1 MDLDF
6 NEEQRILQRSARD
19 FLREKCP
26 KSLVRE
32 MIRDEK
38 GYPEWL
44 WKEMADLGWL
54 GVSIPEEYGG
64 TGGDFLD
71 LAILLEAMGEACL
84 TSPFFSTVVLGAEAL
99 LLAGKEEQK
108 KKFLPRVVEGA
119 LLLALAA
126 IEPGEWYLATGSNTI
141 ASRDLD
147 GYRVRGTKY
156 FVENAHVADYMIL
169 LAQTEKKEMTLFLVD
184 GKCPGIRF
192 ETVQTLGNERQ
203 STVIFQDT
211 RLPEANTLGR
221 AGEASRLM
229 EVLQERASV
238 AKSLEMLG
246 LMKVAFDMTL
256 AYAKEREQFG
266 RPIGSFQAIQHHC
279 ADMAV
284 DMDSSRLLTY
294 QAAWKTAQG
303 LPASKESA
311 MAKAWTS
318 NAACRLTRLAHQVH
332 GAVAFCDEHDLHL
345 YYRKA
350 KAAAIAFGD
359 GEYHFEKVA
368 EHLGF

>member
-6 NEEQRILQRSARD
+6 SEEQRILQRSARD
-19 FLREKCP
+19 FLKEKCP

-54 GVSIPEEYGG
+54 GVTIPEEYKGI
-64 TGGDFLD
+64 GGDFLD

-84 TSPFFSTVVLGAEAL
+84 SSPFFSTVVLGAEAL
-99 LLAGKEEQK
+99 LLAGTEEQK
-108 KKFLPRVVEGA
+108 KKFLPRVVEGT

-126 IEPGEWYLATGSNTI
+126 IEPGEWYRATGSNTI
-141 ASRDLD
+141 ASRDKN
-147 GYRVRGTKY
+147 GYLVNGTKY
-156 FVENAHVADYMIL
+156 FVENAHIADYMIL
-169 LAQTEKKEMTLFLVD
+169 LAQTGEKEMTILMVE
-184 GKCPGIRF
+184 GKGPGIRF
-192 ETVQTLGNERQ
+192 ETVQTLGNEKQ
-203 STVIFQDT
+203 SVVIFRDT
-211 RLPEANTLGR
+211 RVPEANTLGR
-221 AGEASRLM
+221 AGEASHLM

-246 LMKVAFDMTL
+246 LMKVAFDMAL

-266 RPIGSFQAIQHHC
+266 RPIGSFQAVQHHC
-279 ADMAV
+279 ANMAV
-284 DMDSSRLLTY
+284 DMESSRLITY
-294 QAAWKTAQG
+294 QAAWKIARG
-303 LPASKESA
+303 LPASKEAA

-318 NAACRLTRLAHQVH
+318 DAAGRLTRLAHQVH
-332 GAVAFCDEHDLHL
+332 GAIAFCDEHDLHL

-350 KAAAIAFGD
+350 KAAGIAFGD
-359 GEYHFEKVA
+359 AEYHFEKVA
-368 EHLGF
+368 EQLGF